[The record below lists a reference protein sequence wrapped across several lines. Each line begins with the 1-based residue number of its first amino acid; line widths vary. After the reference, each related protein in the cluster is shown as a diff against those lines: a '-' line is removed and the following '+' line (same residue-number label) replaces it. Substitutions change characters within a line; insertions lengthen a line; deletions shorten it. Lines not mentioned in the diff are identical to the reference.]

1 MKESDFT
8 SLEDYK
14 VQAMVELTKDAKSYD
29 RAIVKINYWEAINE
43 GSFTIKRANLFDERN
58 EELKRYC
65 HTLRGEIFSMAYWA
79 WPEGYQ
85 ENQVNW
91 NEAYEELNA

>member
-1 MKESDFT
+1 MSYQGYSNEQT
-8 SLEDYK
+8 WC
-14 VQAMVELTKDAKSYD
+14 VCLTLNNTKSYQD
-29 RAIVKINYWEAINE
+29 KAKAAPDI
-43 GSFTIKRANLFDERN
+43 

-79 WPEGYQ
+79 WPEAYQ

-91 NEAYEELNA
+91 VEVYEELNHV